1 MLNLKKFLVSISL
14 FTLFSLG
21 CIGLIKI
28 NMINT
33 KALSPLGNTKS
44 NYKLVNEEFGD
55 DFSQFIQDNAE
66 IKIYTQN
73 GIVIRVGKT
82 DFKLTLGK

>member
-1 MLNLKKFLVSISL
+1 MLKLKKFLVSISL
-14 FTLFSLG
+14 FILFSLG

-55 DFSQFIQDNAE
+55 DFSEFIQDNAE

>member
-1 MLNLKKFLVSISL
+1 MKKFLVSISL
-14 FTLFSLG
+14 FILFSLG

-55 DFSQFIQDNAE
+55 DFSEFIQDNAE

>member
-1 MLNLKKFLVSISL
+1 
-14 FTLFSLG
+14 
-21 CIGLIKI
+21 
-28 NMINT
+28 MINT

-73 GIVIRVGKT
+73 RIVIRVGKT